1 MDDEAT
7 VPDDRRRASRRM
19 SKVDPKARRKSTKSN
34 LDVDEYLS
42 RQVTKKKFSSGE
54 EIKSPEKKHKVK
66 RLKLA
71 AARPP
76 RSSLKLETSLPTQ
89 DISKAYYKEVEG
101 DLAMACEIL
110 SDHEREIIWKSVD
123 LIAAIPADYPPRR
136 YINKLCCC
144 DTCCMRCCDNADHKK
159 TGFHN
164 TLKSDASTD
173 VPDNTELTMSGS
185 DTSAIS
191 LLRSE
196 QTLLDL
202 AEFADESKPVAVRAV
217 VAAREAKR
225 AIQAAKDFRTA
236 SKTVQSL
243 ECSTDS
249 ELKIRRQYV
258 KDLMERA
265 VEEAKMARDA
275 LAKYRV
281 LKKAA
286 RRNPGVIAQI
296 TRNEDVMSLESLLS
310 QDAETRRCRFRA
322 VTPDGRQAREARRY
336 ASTPNFITTDPSPY
350 GRHLYDA
357 PQAGLPPPGS
367 YPSGPLPYYLP
378 PPRLPSHGLPPYGTS
393 DFGARVAFGTRYIGP
408 PCIQP
413 YDPLIGP
420 PLSYRQP
427 SPFSDPDYGGSRQR
441 RTSAPEVLTRRDR
454 SIPIKSTATLVRGAD
469 IAINKARQAAEEA
482 NKLQKIS
489 AAILSET
496 RALKFPE
503 QQSQC
508 LTRQPFCVQNDF
520 LSNSDMSNDE
530 RRYRNDSRSLYMSGQ
545 ERPYD
550 SRFAGAAQINSS
562 VVDREVTA
570 GMHQNSTP
578 RFQGPPEGTT
588 VEPDQKLYSGQG
600 ENYGLR
606 MPAVAS
612 QSRINKSAI
621 GSESRTP
628 YFGTDRSVQPEV
640 PFKVRSSRKASI
652 TASSAMAPQ
661 HEPSV
666 QAMQST
672 SQIKPALKA
681 PARKASMSAPTALQ
695 LQEKTSGKGQAKF
708 SEQLPTTDSQPKFRS
723 HVARRASVSAG
734 LEFKVQTKPSD
745 ETSKISSQETLTAK
759 ITGKK
764 GSVVSATALQENPTP
779 KLFSSRRAS
788 VAPRQLLGDY
798 TTETERRRL
807 STASRDLSAATEP
820 AANLP
825 SAAHGAGITPMTSSP
840 TKNGPASALES
851 VSHKV
856 RPTRRASV
864 SSKKISSP
872 DDDGSDRLSKLER
885 EGTNVVMGRQ
895 IVKITLPPITTA
907 FKKVGTPVVSTRGRP
922 CSPCSPRS
930 PCWLSTFLGSRDTKQ
945 TQTYIDEGVVPQPRS
960 TKGVEIV
967 EDMSEQSLDIEITP
981 SQKSK
986 STQKPSSRR
995 DKSRSLKQTRS
1006 EKPSYK
1012 SKADSSS
1019 PIKKDLKKNDVVAK
1033 NIQWEPDTGT
1043 SEKCDDGLS
1052 MKSFEETPESKESL
1066 KNMLKRRESLDNRT
1080 KEEEGF
1086 NDIAGLAVTTTTHQ
1100 PEAENIIPTKDAAV
1114 SLMGQPSQVK
1124 LVFHDNSGQAKPV
1137 ENGSSQTKMSNV
1149 QSDKQTEEKKVHLYF
1164 NGGRPEKLVVEKPKP
1179 VKPTKSNKEREE
1191 RLDAVSV
1198 ASARRLSKMEAAGL
1212 PKVSSRA
1219 IAKYKTKKEAAA
1231 KKKAA
1236 TQKKENHMETRTSIF
1251 ERSTRSN
1258 TSTPSWGSTT
1268 SIEAEM
1274 QQENA
1279 AVGQL
1284 RIPEKPKVLPSETYV
1299 MAVSTT
1305 DAVSPGGD
1313 AAIPQRALNTGE
1325 PDGAKPPDE
1334 AYKEKRRHDNLIE
1347 EKPDLPN
1354 DSIMGGQDRQSL
1366 QLEAGLSARAFDDE
1380 KVSGEIT
1387 KGHPV
1392 DIPGEAE
1399 GHLSGESAEQDKVDA
1414 LKSVAKG
1421 APEGGSLEVTQQ
1433 TYSVDLDEKPEPA
1446 ARKDINPAQQ
1456 SFSQELPR
1464 HEVNDARAIQLESLP
1479 TPAPLRG
1486 PEAQDISFWDLRG
1499 PARLYPESRL
1509 ILALSTAGALWVLFI
1524 MFTTPMDPNKHTLL
1538 EIAPKKMTVSPQHR
1552 FLADRDTSDTWAIG
1566 TTTNATEDTT
1576 VDTTVDTTMTDE
1588 ATSPTYPRSFYA
1600 CNTPYCEREASYL
1613 RSLLTGNPCSNFYS
1627 YACKLETNL
1636 WKPSLGSSVSRDTLL
1651 GDQAEKLIT
1660 SYILDKSHHEMKVA
1674 KDLLKACTDRGDSD
1688 SWHRME
1694 MNELFFEY
1702 FGSTWPVDD
1711 KPVTSEGVW
1720 AMAGRLVRDLKL
1732 EAFAAVSIDVHPE
1745 NKAAHVI
1752 GIDEPNLL
1760 YREGDWTKPAYTEL
1774 LTGAIEQSI
1783 MFMNADAN
1791 VRLHISNIKQTMV
1804 LFAKL
1809 VAGPNVRYMGV
1820 ENYRLSK
1827 VRLLAS
1833 GVRAFLGAAFL
1844 DTVAVT
1850 GGTDIMV
1857 KSPLFFERLEH
1868 AESSEFS
1875 PTNLLNYLGFRVMV
1889 YFGTFLEQRLLR
1901 QLRAIEAGFSYQEN
1915 TTLERF
1921 CTREVE
1927 RILPAF
1933 YLRAYSLQMT
1943 KTSLLPKSWT
1953 SKLERTF
1960 IQQLQRVAWAR
1971 DPRGTTAPSDS
1982 DVRMAKYK
1990 ILSHTIQPFTPA
2002 WVLRNASFL
2011 EYHRGLLHHL
2021 EVSLSLDPT
2030 NVLKRI
2036 ILFVRLVQRERL
2048 REPWAV
2054 NNTTTSSVFDS
2065 EARYDVQRKNVHVPM
2080 AIINAS
2086 VPANST
2092 AFVVHISR
2100 YGVRIFK
2107 ALIPALYQEYVYEA
2121 NQHDQGPLLYTDGY
2135 QERLRDTVSCL
2146 LGQYKLLAGQ
2156 LKSTF
2161 LKGIPDLTSAGLAIL
2176 EQTLALQQAYWT
2188 FQEFLNIKRV
2198 WRS

>member
-1 MDDEAT
+1 
-7 VPDDRRRASRRM
+7 
-19 SKVDPKARRKSTKSN
+19 
-34 LDVDEYLS
+34 
-42 RQVTKKKFSSGE
+42 
-54 EIKSPEKKHKVK
+54 
-66 RLKLA
+66 
-71 AARPP
+71 
-76 RSSLKLETSLPTQ
+76 
-89 DISKAYYKEVEG
+89 
-101 DLAMACEIL
+101 
-110 SDHEREIIWKSVD
+110 
-123 LIAAIPADYPPRR
+123 
-136 YINKLCCC
+136 
-144 DTCCMRCCDNADHKK
+144 
-159 TGFHN
+159 
-164 TLKSDASTD
+164 
-173 VPDNTELTMSGS
+173 
-185 DTSAIS
+185 
-191 LLRSE
+191 
-196 QTLLDL
+196 
-202 AEFADESKPVAVRAV
+202 
-217 VAAREAKR
+217 
-225 AIQAAKDFRTA
+225 
-236 SKTVQSL
+236 
-243 ECSTDS
+243 
-249 ELKIRRQYV
+249 
-258 KDLMERA
+258 
-265 VEEAKMARDA
+265 
-275 LAKYRV
+275 
-281 LKKAA
+281 
-286 RRNPGVIAQI
+286 
-296 TRNEDVMSLESLLS
+296 
-310 QDAETRRCRFRA
+310 
-322 VTPDGRQAREARRY
+322 
-336 ASTPNFITTDPSPY
+336 
-350 GRHLYDA
+350 
-357 PQAGLPPPGS
+357 
-367 YPSGPLPYYLP
+367 
-378 PPRLPSHGLPPYGTS
+378 
-393 DFGARVAFGTRYIGP
+393 
-408 PCIQP
+408 
-413 YDPLIGP
+413 
-420 PLSYRQP
+420 
-427 SPFSDPDYGGSRQR
+427 
-441 RTSAPEVLTRRDR
+441 
-454 SIPIKSTATLVRGAD
+454 
-469 IAINKARQAAEEA
+469 
-482 NKLQKIS
+482 
-489 AAILSET
+489 
-496 RALKFPE
+496 
-503 QQSQC
+503 
-508 LTRQPFCVQNDF
+508 
-520 LSNSDMSNDE
+520 
-530 RRYRNDSRSLYMSGQ
+530 
-545 ERPYD
+545 
-550 SRFAGAAQINSS
+550 
-562 VVDREVTA
+562 
-570 GMHQNSTP
+570 
-578 RFQGPPEGTT
+578 
-588 VEPDQKLYSGQG
+588 
-600 ENYGLR
+600 
-606 MPAVAS
+606 
-612 QSRINKSAI
+612 
-621 GSESRTP
+621 
-628 YFGTDRSVQPEV
+628 
-640 PFKVRSSRKASI
+640 
-652 TASSAMAPQ
+652 
-661 HEPSV
+661 
-666 QAMQST
+666 
-672 SQIKPALKA
+672 
-681 PARKASMSAPTALQ
+681 
-695 LQEKTSGKGQAKF
+695 
-708 SEQLPTTDSQPKFRS
+708 
-723 HVARRASVSAG
+723 
-734 LEFKVQTKPSD
+734 
-745 ETSKISSQETLTAK
+745 
-759 ITGKK
+759 
-764 GSVVSATALQENPTP
+764 
-779 KLFSSRRAS
+779 
-788 VAPRQLLGDY
+788 
-798 TTETERRRL
+798 
-807 STASRDLSAATEP
+807 
-820 AANLP
+820 
-825 SAAHGAGITPMTSSP
+825 
-840 TKNGPASALES
+840 
-851 VSHKV
+851 
-856 RPTRRASV
+856 
-864 SSKKISSP
+864 
-872 DDDGSDRLSKLER
+872 
-885 EGTNVVMGRQ
+885 MGRQ
-895 IVKITLPPITTA
+895 IVKITPPPITTA
-907 FKKVGTPVVSTRGRP
+907 SKKVGTPVVSTRGRP

-930 PCWLSTFLGSRDTKQ
+930 PCWLSSFLGSRDTKQ

-960 TKGVEIV
+960 TKGVEII
-967 EDMSEQSLDIEITP
+967 EGLSEQSLDIEIMP

-995 DKSRSLKQTRS
+995 DKSRSLKQAGPK
-1006 EKPSYK
+1006 KPSHK

-1019 PIKKDLKKNDVVAK
+1019 SIKTDLKKNDVVAK

-1066 KNMLKRRESLDNRT
+1066 KNTLKRRESRDNRT
-1080 KEEEGF
+1080 KEEAGF
-1086 NDIAGLAVTTTTHQ
+1086 NDIAGLAVTITTQ
-1100 PEAENIIPTKDAAV
+1100 RPEAENVIPTKDATV

-1164 NGGRPEKLVVEKPKP
+1164 NGGRPEKLAVKKPKP

-1198 ASARRLSKMEAAGL
+1198 ASARRLSKIEASGL
-1212 PKVSSRA
+1212 PKVSSRT
-1219 IAKYKTKKEAAA
+1219 IAKYKTKKEAAT

-1236 TQKKENHMETRTSIF
+1236 RETKENHMGTRTSIF

-1279 AVGQL
+1279 AVL

-1305 DAVSPGGD
+1305 DAVPPGGD
-1313 AAIPQRALNTGE
+1313 AAIPQRALNTGQ
-1325 PDGAKPPDE
+1325 PDGTKPLDE
-1334 AYKEKRRHDNLIE
+1334 ASKGKRRHDSLIE
-1347 EKPDLPN
+1347 EKPARPN
-1354 DSIMGGQDRQSL
+1354 DSIMGGQDRQGL
-1366 QLEAGLSARAFDDE
+1366 QLDAGLSARAFDDE
-1380 KVSGEIT
+1380 EVSGEIT
-1387 KGHPV
+1387 KGHPA

-1399 GHLSGESAEQDKVDA
+1399 GHLSGESAEQDKVEA
-1414 LKSVAKG
+1414 LKSVADG
-1421 APEGGSLEVTQQ
+1421 APEGGSLEETQQ

-1479 TPAPLRG
+1479 RPAPLRG
-1486 PEAQDISFWDLRG
+1486 PEAQDISFWDLGG
-1499 PARLYPESRL
+1499 PARLYPESRF
-1509 ILALSTAGALWVLFI
+1509 ILALSTAGTLWVLFI

-1538 EIAPKKMTVSPQHR
+1538 EIAPKKMTVSPQPR

-1660 SYILDKSHHEMKVA
+1660 SYILDKNHHDMKVA

-1732 EAFAAVSIDVHPE
+1732 EAFAAISIDVHPE

-1760 YREGDWTKPAYTEL
+1760 YRDGDWTKPAYTEL

-1850 GGTDIMV
+1850 DGTDIMV

-1921 CTREVE
+1921 CTKEVE

-1990 ILSHTIQPFTPA
+1990 ILSHTIQPSTPA
-2002 WVLRNASFL
+2002 WVLQNASFL
-2011 EYHRGLLHHL
+2011 EYHRALLHHL

-2030 NVLKRI
+2030 SVLKRI

-2048 REPWAV
+2048 REPWAL

-2121 NQHDQGPLLYTDGY
+2121 NQHDEGPLLYTDGY

-2146 LGQYKLLAGQ
+2146 LSQYKLLAGQ

-2198 WRS
+2198 WRSDFRLAGLPQLSSEQLFFVAYALDNCEASDDLFRSHRFHTTFQLPPEDRVNFPLSQLEAFAQAFSCQQESPMIGRKRCPVFLNDQQPNA

>member
-1 MDDEAT
+1 MDDEGGTT

-19 SKVDPKARRKSTKSN
+19 SKIDLKARRKSTKSN

-42 RQVTKKKFSSGE
+42 RQVTKKKFSDGE
-54 EIKSPEKKHKVK
+54 ELKSPEKKHKGK
-66 RLKLA
+66 RLKRA
-71 AARPP
+71 ATRPSK
-76 RSSLKLETSLPTQ
+76 SSLKLETSLPTQ

-101 DLAMACEIL
+101 DLATACEIL
-110 SDHEREIIWKSVD
+110 SDHERDIIWKSVD
-123 LIAAIPADYPPRR
+123 LFAAIPADYPPRR

-159 TGFHN
+159 TGFHT
-164 TLKSDASTD
+164 TLKRDASTD
-173 VPDNTELTMSGS
+173 VPDNTELAMSGS

-202 AEFADESKPVAVRAV
+202 AEFTDESKPVAVRAV

-265 VEEAKMARDA
+265 VVEAKMARDA

-310 QDAETRRCRFRA
+310 QDAETRRCRFLA
-322 VTPDGRQAREARRY
+322 VTPDGAQAREARR
-336 ASTPNFITTDPSPY
+336 S
-350 GRHLYDA
+350 
-357 PQAGLPPPGS
+357 
-367 YPSGPLPYYLP
+367 
-378 PPRLPSHGLPPYGTS
+378 
-393 DFGARVAFGTRYIGP
+393 
-408 PCIQP
+408 
-413 YDPLIGP
+413 
-420 PLSYRQP
+420 
-427 SPFSDPDYGGSRQR
+427 R

-454 SIPIKSTATLVRGAD
+454 SVPVKSAATLVRGAD
-469 IAINKARQAAEEA
+469 MAINKARQAAEEA

-503 QQSQC
+503 QQSEC
-508 LTRQPFCVQNDF
+508 LTRQPFYVQNDF
-520 LSNSDMSNDE
+520 LSNSDRSSDV

-545 ERPYD
+545 EGPYD
-550 SRFAGAAQINSS
+550 PRFAGAAQINSN
-562 VVDREVTA
+562 VVDREVT
-570 GMHQNSTP
+570 
-578 RFQGPPEGTT
+578 
-588 VEPDQKLYSGQG
+588 
-600 ENYGLR
+600 
-606 MPAVAS
+606 
-612 QSRINKSAI
+612 
-621 GSESRTP
+621 
-628 YFGTDRSVQPEV
+628 
-640 PFKVRSSRKASI
+640 
-652 TASSAMAPQ
+652 
-661 HEPSV
+661 
-666 QAMQST
+666 
-672 SQIKPALKA
+672 
-681 PARKASMSAPTALQ
+681 
-695 LQEKTSGKGQAKF
+695 
-708 SEQLPTTDSQPKFRS
+708 
-723 HVARRASVSAG
+723 
-734 LEFKVQTKPSD
+734 
-745 ETSKISSQETLTAK
+745 
-759 ITGKK
+759 
-764 GSVVSATALQENPTP
+764 
-779 KLFSSRRAS
+779 
-788 VAPRQLLGDY
+788 
-798 TTETERRRL
+798 
-807 STASRDLSAATEP
+807 
-820 AANLP
+820 
-825 SAAHGAGITPMTSSP
+825 
-840 TKNGPASALES
+840 
-851 VSHKV
+851 
-856 RPTRRASV
+856 
-864 SSKKISSP
+864 
-872 DDDGSDRLSKLER
+872 
-885 EGTNVVMGRQ
+885 
-895 IVKITLPPITTA
+895 
-907 FKKVGTPVVSTRGRP
+907 
-922 CSPCSPRS
+922 
-930 PCWLSTFLGSRDTKQ
+930 
-945 TQTYIDEGVVPQPRS
+945 
-960 TKGVEIV
+960 
-967 EDMSEQSLDIEITP
+967 
-981 SQKSK
+981 
-986 STQKPSSRR
+986 
-995 DKSRSLKQTRS
+995 
-1006 EKPSYK
+1006 
-1012 SKADSSS
+1012 
-1019 PIKKDLKKNDVVAK
+1019 
-1033 NIQWEPDTGT
+1033 
-1043 SEKCDDGLS
+1043 
-1052 MKSFEETPESKESL
+1052 
-1066 KNMLKRRESLDNRT
+1066 
-1080 KEEEGF
+1080 
-1086 NDIAGLAVTTTTHQ
+1086 
-1100 PEAENIIPTKDAAV
+1100 
-1114 SLMGQPSQVK
+1114 
-1124 LVFHDNSGQAKPV
+1124 
-1137 ENGSSQTKMSNV
+1137 
-1149 QSDKQTEEKKVHLYF
+1149 
-1164 NGGRPEKLVVEKPKP
+1164 
-1179 VKPTKSNKEREE
+1179 
-1191 RLDAVSV
+1191 
-1198 ASARRLSKMEAAGL
+1198 
-1212 PKVSSRA
+1212 
-1219 IAKYKTKKEAAA
+1219 
-1231 KKKAA
+1231 
-1236 TQKKENHMETRTSIF
+1236 
-1251 ERSTRSN
+1251 
-1258 TSTPSWGSTT
+1258 
-1268 SIEAEM
+1268 
-1274 QQENA
+1274 
-1279 AVGQL
+1279 
-1284 RIPEKPKVLPSETYV
+1284 
-1299 MAVSTT
+1299 
-1305 DAVSPGGD
+1305 
-1313 AAIPQRALNTGE
+1313 AAIPQRALNTGQ
-1325 PDGAKPPDE
+1325 PDGAKPLDE
-1334 AYKEKRRHDNLIE
+1334 ASKGKRRHDSLIE
-1347 EKPDLPN
+1347 EKPARPN
-1354 DSIMGGQDRQSL
+1354 DSIMGGQDRQGL
-1366 QLEAGLSARAFDDE
+1366 QLDAGLSARAFDDE
-1380 KVSGEIT
+1380 EVSGEIT
-1387 KGHPV
+1387 KGHPA

-1399 GHLSGESAEQDKVDA
+1399 GHLSGESAEQDKVEA
-1414 LKSVAKG
+1414 LMSVADG

-1456 SFSQELPR
+1456 SFSQELPK

-1486 PEAQDISFWDLRG
+1486 PEAQDISFWDLGG

-1509 ILALSTAGALWVLFI
+1509 ILALSTAGTLWVLFI

-1538 EIAPKKMTVSPQHR
+1538 EIAPKKMTVSPQPR

-1660 SYILDKSHHEMKVA
+1660 SYILDKNHHDMKVA

-1732 EAFAAVSIDVHPE
+1732 EAFAAISIDVHPE

-1760 YREGDWTKPAYTEL
+1760 YRDGDWTKPAYTEL

-1850 GGTDIMV
+1850 DGTDIMV

-1921 CTREVE
+1921 CTKEVE

-1990 ILSHTIQPFTPA
+1990 ILSHTIQPSTPA
-2002 WVLRNASFL
+2002 WVLQNASFL
-2011 EYHRGLLHHL
+2011 EYHRALLHHL

-2030 NVLKRI
+2030 SVLKRI

-2048 REPWAV
+2048 REPWAL

-2121 NQHDQGPLLYTDGY
+2121 NQHDEGPLLYTDGY

-2146 LGQYKLLAGQ
+2146 LSQYKLLAGQ

-2198 WRS
+2198 WRSDFRLAGLPQLSSEQLFFVAYALDNCEASDDLFRGHRFHTTFRLPPEDRVNFPLSQLEAFAQAFSCQQESPMIGRKRCPVFLNDQKPNA